1 MKLTNTEKINIMNT
15 ETKKL
20 LSSLE
25 VSFSEKNFSFEFIKC
40 QCKCCDTFL
49 AIFEMKDREFTIEV
63 DTLYDYFKAIELFHM
78 ITGDPLICVTNQVNG
93 VSKKKNDK
101 IVDKFFNMLDDE

>member
-1 MKLTNTEKINIMNT
+1 MNT

-25 VSFSEKNFSFEFIKC
+25 VSLSKKNFSFEFVKC
-40 QCKCCDTFL
+40 ECKCCDTFL

-63 DTLYDYFKAIELFHM
+63 DTLYDYLKVIELFYM

-101 IVDKFFNMLDDE
+101 IVDKFFNMLDDEQD